1 MVPAWTLLA
10 ALAAGLILG
19 AIGSRF
25 FFRPSPP
32 PPPIEESPP
41 PPPEAA
47 EPVAP
52 PPPADPPEPE
62 PEPEPARISMEDV
75 VSELERR
82 YQGRQAD
89 PSAEKRQ
96 GGKRRRPAK

>member
-19 AIGSRF
+19 TVGSRF
-25 FFRPSPP
+25 FFRPASPA
-32 PPPIEESPP
+32 PPIEESPP
-41 PPPEAA
+41 PPPQAP
-47 EPVAP
+47 EPVAAP
-52 PPPADPPEPE
+52 PPPPQPEPE

-75 VSELERR
+75 LSELERR

-96 GGKRRRPAK
+96 GGKRRRPPK

>member
-1 MVPAWTLLA
+1 VVPAWTLLA

-19 AIGSRF
+19 TIGSRF
-25 FFRPSPP
+25 FFRPAAPP
-32 PPPIEESPP
+32 PTEESPP

-47 EPVAP
+47 EPVASP
-52 PPPADPPEPE
+52 PPPPPPPPE

-89 PSAEKRQ
+89 SSAEKRP
-96 GGKRRRPAK
+96 GTKRRRPAK